1 MDAGE
6 AHWRSSVLPCVKPRM
21 RLASEIARYSRMSVE
36 MLKLARTPAIADY
49 AENIR
54 RNFENRESNFLA
66 VVRDSVYA
74 YSSNPY
80 RHMLQLARCEY
91 GDLEREVRRKGLES
105 TLTAL
110 LDGGVYLTQDEAKG
124 KTPIVRGGELIPSNE
139 RSFLNPAATGL
150 QAQSSGSS
158 GRPTRISQSVNAQLH
173 WERYIALMADDL
185 ELHGRSLVAM
195 LPILPSLT
203 GLILTAR
210 GRWIGW
216 HAERWYSVG
225 TVLDSGHYRA
235 ATNVM
240 VLASRLGGS
249 RAPFPRYLPTGD
261 FRGVAEFIARRK
273 AEGVQCYI
281 GGFLSPAVRVAW
293 VAMERGLDIAG
304 TIFSVGGEA
313 LTPAKRAIMESVGGR
328 VYPFYATIDVGPVGY
343 SCNRMNEGN
352 CVHFFEDSLAAI
364 TRARLAPLSQ
374 TRVNSLLFTTLG
386 SYSPRVVI
394 NAELDDSGVIEPARC
409 DCVYSRLGLTRQIR
423 DIASF
428 GKVTGQGITLAGTDV
443 VRILEEALPRRL
455 GGGPGDYQIVE
466 RDDTNQTV
474 LVLRVSP
481 RTGVSDVA
489 RVRDCFLDE
498 LTRNEGGSLAAR
510 IFRHAEAVRV
520 LIAEPLT
527 TQTGK
532 VLPLHLLGSEES
544 RMRSHEATMSRT

>member
-1 MDAGE
+1 MA
-6 AHWRSSVLPCVKPRM
+6 
-21 RLASEIARYSRMSVE
+21 LASEILRYSRMSAA

-49 AENIR
+49 AHSIR
-54 RNFENRESNFLA
+54 CNLENREANFLA
-66 VVRDSVYA
+66 VIRDAIFSDPA
-74 YSSNPY
+74 NPY
-80 RHMLQLARCEY
+80 RRMLQLAQCEY
-91 GDLEREVRRKGLES
+91 EDLEREVRRKGLERA
-105 TLTAL
+105 LTAL
-110 LDGGVYLTQDEAKG
+110 LDAGVYLTQDEAKG
-124 KTPIVRGGELIPSNE
+124 RTPIVRAGEQIPSHE
-139 RSFLNPAATGL
+139 RSFLNPAASGM

-158 GRPTRISQSVNAQLH
+158 GRRTRISHSVSAQLH
-173 WERYIALMADDL
+173 WERYLALMADDL
-185 ELHGRSLVAM
+185 ELHHRALVAL

-203 GLILTAR
+203 GLTLTAR
-210 GRWIGW
+210 GRWVGW

-225 TVLDSGHYRA
+225 TILDSGHYRA
-235 ATNVM
+235 ATNAM

-249 RAPFPRYLPTGD
+249 RAPFPEYLPAGD
-261 FRGVAEFIARRK
+261 FSRVAEYVARRK

-343 SCNRMNEGN
+343 SCSQMHEGN
-352 CVHFFEDSLAAI
+352 CVHLFEDSLAAI
-364 TRARLAPLSQ
+364 SRARLAPLSQ
-374 TRVNSLLFTTLG
+374 TEVNSLLFTTLG
-386 SYSPRVVI
+386 AHSPRVVI
-394 NAELDDSGVIEPARC
+394 NAELDDSGVIEPACC

-466 RDDTNQTV
+466 REDTNQTV
-474 LVLRVSP
+474 LMLRVSP
-481 RTGVSDVA
+481 RTGISDIGS
-489 RVRDCFLDE
+489 VRDCFLDE

-510 IFRHAEAVRV
+510 IFRHAQAVQV
-520 LIAEPLT
+520 VIAEPLT

-544 RMRSHEATMSRT
+544 RERATETTAARP